1 MLSPGDLAHD
11 ARVRGDLAG
20 AVSKRVGVRTHELAL
35 VEGAAVAKDDL
46 GRVFVWHEYGRAGQS
61 APMSI
66 HAVGLKRLLDH
77 ADVKHGSHL
86 ESVGVH
92 GGLLH

>member
-1 MLSPGDLAHD
+1 MDKKLIETTTLLDLP
-11 ARVRGDLAG
+11 
-20 AVSKRVGVRTHELAL
+20 
-35 VEGAAVAKDDL
+35 AVAKDDL

-86 ESVGVH
+86 ESVAVGQNKNEDNVSKTDQRR
-92 GGLLH
+92 LR

>member
-35 VEGAAVAKDDL
+35 VEGAGTENKQSM
-46 GRVFVWHEYGRAGQS
+46 RVHHY
-61 APMSI
+61 
-66 HAVGLKRLLDH
+66 LKVTRLP
-77 ADVKHGSHL
+77 A
-86 ESVGVH
+86 
-92 GGLLH
+92 